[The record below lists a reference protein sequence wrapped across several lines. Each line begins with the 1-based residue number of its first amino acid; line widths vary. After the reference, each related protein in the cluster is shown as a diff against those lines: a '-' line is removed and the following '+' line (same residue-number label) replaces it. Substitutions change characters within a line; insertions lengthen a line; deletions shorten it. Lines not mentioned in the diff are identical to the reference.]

1 MASETPNLHVLIVGG
16 GIGGLMLG
24 IMLERAGIDY
34 QILERS
40 PEHRPLGS
48 AISLNGTV
56 LRLFEQLG

>member
-1 MASETPNLHVLIVGG
+1 MDQLPKIHVLIVGG

-24 IMLERAGIDY
+24 LMLEKAGIDY

-40 PEHRPLGS
+40 PAHRPLGS
-48 AISLNGTV
+48 AISLDGTV

>member
-1 MASETPNLHVLIVGG
+1 MDHQVPKIHVLIIGG

-24 IMLERAGIDY
+24 LMLEKAGIDY

-40 PEHRPLGS
+40 SAYRPLGS